1 MRFKPI
7 ILLLLL
13 ASTLTSI
20 LIQPASPISQPKY
33 LENLP
38 KLSPDLIAYHSG
50 HLYVHDLAKSVIA
63 IIDLG
68 TGEVREIE
76 SPRMLRRLAVS
87 EDKIILL
94 TPDGRVLIK
103 DLKGSRSMEL
113 ELPAP
118 ASDLEVSDGVLWV
131 SIPRLGLLSYYD
143 LEEVKRVG
151 EVRAWISPGLGKFSI
166 LGDVLWA
173 ILADHK
179 TLMRYDLSSGHNS
192 TKRFEDWLQVVEAFE
207 GGVLIATAEDEVM
220 ALDDGLRVLGSWRLK
235 KGSATGIILHRL
247 GDGRIIY
254 VSPARWVVGE
264 IEGGEVRE
272 VRVEGRIGGA
282 SPAEDR
288 VWFTELK
295 HGRIGWVSY
304 SRPPKV
310 LEVRVEELEPGH
322 YRGRVRVEDP
332 DGDLQAVNLT
342 IRHPSKLPGVPG
354 EVERIRMS
362 RAGDGWWEAEFRL
375 KPGERVEVSA
385 EALDEAG
392 NRGLGE
398 VVEVEARELTTATT
412 AKTMTTVQANWVQQN
427 LYLVASSL
435 LLLIPILLA
444 VAFYRVGGRGRRRK
458 SRRR

>member
-1 MRFKPI
+1 MRLKPI

-20 LIQPASPISQPKY
+20 SIRPVSPISQPRY
-33 LENLP
+33 LENIP
-38 KLSPDLIAYHSG
+38 RLSPDLIVYRSG
-50 HLYVHDLAKSVIA
+50 HLYVHDPVKSVIA

-68 TGEVREIE
+68 TGEVREVE
-76 SPRMLRRLAVS
+76 SPGMLRRLAVS
-87 EDKIILL
+87 EDKMILL

-103 DLKGSRSMEL
+103 DLGGSRSMEL

-118 ASDLEVSDGVLWV
+118 ASDLEVSGGVLWV
-131 SIPRLGLLSYYD
+131 SIPRLGLLRCYD
-143 LEEVKRVG
+143 LEGVRRVG
-151 EVRAWISPGLGKFSI
+151 EVRARIFPGLDKFSI

-192 TKRFEDWLQVVEAFE
+192 TKSFEDLLQAVEAFE
-207 GGVLIATAEDEVM
+207 GGALIATAGDVVM
-220 ALDDGLRVLGSWRLK
+220 ALDDGLGVLGSWRLE
-235 KGSATGIILHRL
+235 KGSATDIILHRL
-247 GDGRIIY
+247 EDGRIIY
-254 VSPARWVVGE
+254 VSPARWVIGE
-264 IEGGEVRE
+264 IEGEEVRE
-272 VRVEGRIGGA
+272 VKAEGRIGGA

-288 VWFTELK
+288 VWFTELE
-295 HGRIGWVSY
+295 HGRIGWISY
-304 SRPPKV
+304 SRPPRV
-310 LEVRVEELEPGH
+310 LEVRVERLGPRH

-342 IRHPSKLPGVPG
+342 IRHRSKLPGVPG
-354 EVERIRMS
+354 KVVKVAMS
-362 RAGDGWWEAEFRL
+362 RAEDGWWEAEFRL
-375 KPGERVEVSA
+375 KPGEAVEVSA

-392 NRGLGE
+392 NKGLGE
-398 VVEVEARELTTATT
+398 AVEAEAKEATAATT
-412 AKTMTTVQANWVQQN
+412 GKATTTVQADWLQQN

-444 VAFYRVGGRGRRRK
+444 VAFYRAGGRRRRK